1 MQINRWLYIN
11 QVVSGKFHFVA
22 TCPENERKNR
32 PEESHFIAT
41 NNWNILA
48 FRWSLK
54 HFLLRIPQYSGKVV
68 EKKMEN
74 ANKRNYISMLNNRK
88 AEELLQM
95 DRNLRDIVINAVN
108 ASWSIQAS
116 WYLC

>member
-1 MQINRWLYIN
+1 
-11 QVVSGKFHFVA
+11 
-22 TCPENERKNR
+22 
-32 PEESHFIAT
+32 
-41 NNWNILA
+41 
-48 FRWSLK
+48 
-54 HFLLRIPQYSGKVV
+54 
-68 EKKMEN
+68 MEN